1 MFHSTKPISADT
13 ISQSF
18 PLITHANKRGYLR
31 QLARHFEAVGQDGL
45 HSVGFV
51 FNYHIR
57 TDQRQPDGS
66 RHLKMASPDLPP
78 VLDALI
84 IGLEFSGT
92 FVSHKLLELDYN
104 VLTVDLNE
112 QLGGV

>member
-1 MFHSTKPISADT
+1 
-13 ISQSF
+13 
-18 PLITHANKRGYLR
+18 
-31 QLARHFEAVGQDGL
+31 
-45 HSVGFV
+45 
-51 FNYHIR
+51 
-57 TDQRQPDGS
+57 
-66 RHLKMASPDLPP
+66 MASPDLPP